1 MKNKRLAWISAAL
14 LFLVGFIWIT
24 WELSEGPELGL
35 LDRRALIWIATL
47 RRPIFNGPA
56 IEVTALGSVL
66 VLSLVSS
73 MVLLGLILKNDG
85 RGARFLSLGGL
96 GTVFGTIVFKHVFS
110 RPRPEVVPRLVE
122 VGGYSFP
129 SGHSFGSSAMYMILM
144 ILAWRSFRDI
154 RSRLLLLAVTVSVVG
169 WVGFSRLYLGV
180 HYPSD
185 VLAGVM
191 LGMGWACALR
201 ALFANPQVPF

>member
-14 LFLVGFIWIT
+14 LFLLGFIRIT
-24 WELSEGPELGL
+24 WELSEGSELGL

-47 RRPIFNGPA
+47 RRPMLNGPV

-66 VLSLVSS
+66 VLSLVSGV
-73 MVLLGLILKNDG
+73 VLLGLTLKND
-85 RGARFLSLGGL
+85 RSGARFLTLGGL
-96 GTVFGTIVFKHVFS
+96 GTVFGTVVFKQVFL

-129 SGHSFGSSAMYMILM
+129 SGHAFGASATYMILM
-144 ILAWRSFRDI
+144 LLAWRSYHDLG
-154 RSRLLLLAVTVSVVG
+154 SQLLLLAVTVSIVG
-169 WVGFSRLYLGV
+169 CVGFSRLYLGV

-191 LGMGWACALR
+191 LGMGWACTLR
-201 ALFANPQVPF
+201 ALLGNPPVPF